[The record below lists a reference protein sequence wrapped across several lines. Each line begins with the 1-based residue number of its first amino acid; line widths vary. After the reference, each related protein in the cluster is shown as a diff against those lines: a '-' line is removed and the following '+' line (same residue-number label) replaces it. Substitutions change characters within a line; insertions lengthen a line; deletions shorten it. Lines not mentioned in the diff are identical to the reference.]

1 MTELVQSHLL
11 ENRMRNAAFSVY
23 KPVPGSPTDDDVEYS
38 TKDGS
43 RAPAISASRLGHIM
57 GAKHTT
63 LALVLSHIVVLFCV
77 YLPTGYLIL
86 KKWTTTD
93 SCAKLLSTWS
103 PALEAVS
110 YLPPEHFDA
119 EIDQTNKYRG
129 LPLEAPTP
137 EINAAWQ
144 EIGLGAPGIRL
155 TEDDLKTLNKTDTPG
170 RRLHRIPDEY
180 GGGYLGLL
188 EVFHMLHCLDAL
200 REATFYNWPYY
211 EQNVSRKA
219 VIIHHDHCIDA
230 LRMSI
235 MCTSDV
241 TPITFYDSEAL
252 PGRQYPLPDFSSL
265 HTCRNFD
272 AILEWN
278 KNNPR
283 AVMWEE
289 VGNASTFRPG
299 GA

>member
-1 MTELVQSHLL
+1 
-11 ENRMRNAAFSVY
+11 MRNAAFSVY

-38 TKDGS
+38 PQDGS

-86 KKWTTTD
+86 KRWTTTD
-93 SCAKLLSTWS
+93 SCANLLSTWS

-155 TEDDLKTLNKTDTPG
+155 TDDDLKTLNKTDTPG

-219 VIIHHDHCIDA
+219 VIIHHEADANVDWKRSLHRRTADEHHVHVGCDPDHL
-230 LRMSI
+230 LRQRG
-235 MCTSDV
+235 
-241 TPITFYDSEAL
+241 A

>member
-1 MTELVQSHLL
+1 
-11 ENRMRNAAFSVY
+11 
-23 KPVPGSPTDDDVEYS
+23 
-38 TKDGS
+38 
-43 RAPAISASRLGHIM
+43 
-57 GAKHTT
+57 
-63 LALVLSHIVVLFCV
+63 
-77 YLPTGYLIL
+77 
-86 KKWTTTD
+86 
-93 SCAKLLSTWS
+93 

-110 YLPPEHFDA
+110 YLPPKHFDG
-119 EIDQTNKYRG
+119 ETDQVNRYRG
-129 LPLEAPTP
+129 PPLDAPTP
-137 EINAAWQ
+137 EIDAAWH

-155 TEDDLKTLNKTDTPG
+155 TEDDLKSLNKTDMPG
-170 RRLHRIPDEY
+170 RRLHKIPEEY

-188 EVFHMLHCLDAL
+188 EVFHMLHCLDSL

-211 EQNVSRKA
+211 EQNMSRKA
-219 VIIHHDHCIDA
+219 VIIHHGRRSHPHSLAYHANTSRRLEVDHCIDA

-278 KNNPR
+278 KHNPR

-299 GA
+299 SA